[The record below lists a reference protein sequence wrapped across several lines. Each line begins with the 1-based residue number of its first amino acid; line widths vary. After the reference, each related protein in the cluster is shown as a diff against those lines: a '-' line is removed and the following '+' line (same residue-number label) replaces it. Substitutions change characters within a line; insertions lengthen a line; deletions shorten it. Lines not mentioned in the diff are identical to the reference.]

1 MKEVINMTTTNYE
14 EQATKLYNFNKEN
27 NSELLRGILMDLAD
41 TNGEPIFELDEWMAD
56 YQEQIKMR
64 SHDLYELVKI
74 VQASDHFDTD
84 DTYIMQGVYRWD
96 YVTGDSIV
104 DLIED
109 EKAIEWIA
117 SALEY
122 DPETVEDLDIYTED

>member
-1 MKEVINMTTTNYE
+1 MTNYK

-27 NSELLRGILMDLAD
+27 NSELLENILGELAD
-41 TNGEPIFELDEWMAD
+41 ANGEPIYMLDEWLTD
-56 YQEQIKMR
+56 YR
-64 SHDLYELVKI
+64 DGYELVRI
-74 VQASDHFDTD
+74 AQDSDRFDPD
-84 DTYIMQGVYRWD
+84 DTYIMQGVYYRD

-104 DLIED
+104 DLIGD